1 MQSRAALA
9 ALLVLSAL
17 LSMSMIAWQPWHV
30 DLFRHDNLHGFT
42 GSISIFERNHT
53 EFDAGESAIKQL
65 PANAA
70 QASVVRH
77 SNSGRLGPATRASAS
92 HHVRKSSSA
101 VSTAHSRPRARKFEG
116 GEPASASL
124 PSPPASSSEAPEHR
138 VPIIMS
144 RQRWSPGMAVHSG
157 PHSLGNVTDALYA
170 LLPARDPL
178 ENMTFGRCAVV
189 GSAGLLL
196 LRKAGGAIDGHD
208 AVIRFNSAGTR
219 SMEEFVGARTTLR
232 LVNRDHVGFCD
243 PSSQYCLQQVTSDV
257 MLRQYQMVKA
267 AAPSRPIF
275 AMEPAFTES
284 IVTDEMLRPT
294 LGLVGIHLALA
305 LCDQVRLFGFVRNW
319 LGYMHFHYHDDYAPR
334 ESQQAR
340 DTAEWQLILALQKR
354 LGGQRL
360 QLAHPCL
367 LGTNSPCN
375 GCPEGATCAPGIPFP
390 LPEPGF
396 CYGHGNPV
404 RTLDGIHHAAKALPF
419 ADERRSCFRSC
430 GDDEGKAA
438 GICPG
443 GPTGICPEDVSG
455 ARRERWWFGGGGEG
469 MLYLKNSTPTCAQ
482 SACFH
487 WLTCMPTWLHPF
499 RILISTCGIPST
511 YTASLRFKKGVR
523 PIQGCDLKP

>member
-1 MQSRAALA
+1 
-9 ALLVLSAL
+9 
-17 LSMSMIAWQPWHV
+17 
-30 DLFRHDNLHGFT
+30 
-42 GSISIFERNHT
+42 
-53 EFDAGESAIKQL
+53 
-65 PANAA
+65 
-70 QASVVRH
+70 
-77 SNSGRLGPATRASAS
+77 
-92 HHVRKSSSA
+92 
-101 VSTAHSRPRARKFEG
+101 
-116 GEPASASL
+116 
-124 PSPPASSSEAPEHR
+124 
-138 VPIIMS
+138 
-144 RQRWSPGMAVHSG
+144 
-157 PHSLGNVTDALYA
+157 
-170 LLPARDPL
+170 
-178 ENMTFGRCAVV
+178 
-189 GSAGLLL
+189 
-196 LRKAGGAIDGHD
+196 
-208 AVIRFNSAGTR
+208 
-219 SMEEFVGARTTLR
+219 MEEFVGARTTLR

-334 ESQQAR
+334 ESQQ
-340 DTAEWQLILALQKR
+340 
-354 LGGQRL
+354 
-360 QLAHPCL
+360 LAHPCL

-443 GPTGICPEDVSG
+443 GPTGICPEDVVFRPCNEWSDDENSLDNTQPFTQLPSDIKDLTGIWETG
-455 ARRERWWFGGGGEG
+455 ASQAIDRAKKIRVALADQMRKEAGLPPAG
-469 MLYLKNSTPTCAQ
+469 T
-482 SACFH
+482 
-487 WLTCMPTWLHPF
+487 
-499 RILISTCGIPST
+499 
-511 YTASLRFKKGVR
+511 TASSKHSRGSGTRHRQHKGKHDR
-523 PIQGCDLKP
+523 QRGGSR